1 MYEAAVKQVEIFKDL
16 SAVQLKELYSWLERR
31 DFAEGT
37 MIFKEGQLPNGL
49 YLLTE
54 GSVAVLKGS
63 DYGKMR
69 MADIEAPSFFGEMGL
84 LNGKQR
90 SAGIKAT
97 SNVIT
102 GFLPADLFATK
113 LRADNLTALR
123 IGINLGRILCA
134 RLSDTST
141 KLAKKSAIMA
151 KRRPPIG
158 KN

>member
-1 MYEAAVKQVEIFKDL
+1 MYEQAVKQVEIFQGL
-16 SAVQLKELYSWLERR
+16 TASQLKELYSWLERR
-31 DFAEGT
+31 DFGEGT
-37 MIFKEGQLPNGL
+37 TIFKEGQLPNGL

-54 GSVAVLKGS
+54 GSVTVLKGS
-63 DYGKMR
+63 DYGR
-69 MADIEAPSFFGEMGL
+69 MKLSEIHAPSFFGEMGL

-90 SAGIKAT
+90 SAGIRAT

-123 IGINLGRILCA
+123 IGINLGRILCQ

-141 KLAKKSAIMA
+141 RLAKKSAIMA
-151 KRRPPIG
+151 KRRPPVG